1 MKIAITGNIGSG
13 KSTIANVL
21 KHLGAKHFDADQSAK
36 SMYLKPAVKALISS
50 RIDAKIYVNDD
61 VNWTYLKSEFYK
73 NPELKIQLEQLI
85 HPLVFESYINFEL
98 QNQNTICL
106 FESALLFETG
116 RHAAFKTIICVCA
129 PESLRIN
136 RLMQRPDITLQHI
149 QRIMHQQMHETEKAK
164 KSTHILVNNET
175 TPLLETLIQW
185 VETWNSQL
193 DTMRIK

>member
-36 SMYLKPAVKALISS
+36 SLYLNPAIKTLITSK
-50 RIDAKIYVNDD
+50 IDPKIYTNHE

-73 NPELKIQLEQLI
+73 NYELKIQLEQLI
-85 HPLVFESYINFEL
+85 HPLVFESYLNFERE
-98 QNQNTICL
+98 NKNNICL

-116 RHAAFKTIICVCA
+116 RNTAFKTIICVCA

-136 RLMQRPDITLQHI
+136 RVMQRSGMTHEHMMHI
-149 QRIMHQQMHETEKAK
+149 MDQQMHESEKAK
-164 KSTHILVNNET
+164 KSTHVLINNET
-175 TPLLETLIQW
+175 NPLLETLVYW
-185 VETWNSQL
+185 METLNSQR
-193 DTMRIK
+193 DTM